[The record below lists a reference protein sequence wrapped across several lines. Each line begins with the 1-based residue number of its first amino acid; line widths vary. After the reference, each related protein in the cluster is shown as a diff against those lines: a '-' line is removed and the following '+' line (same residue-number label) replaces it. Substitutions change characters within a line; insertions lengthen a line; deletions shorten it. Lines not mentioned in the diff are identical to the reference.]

1 MRSRLSVRE
10 RVQQEVKNVE
20 DLVKALVESKFEDL
34 ESRMNKRIDEM
45 RTLMEEQIRKHHD
58 DICKN
63 INANVRK
70 MNEWMSARTLKE
82 KRLDEKLTSMKWRTE
97 KLGTEIEKKMKKI
110 ETFQTETF
118 QTERRMLPVPSLT
131 NAKQEKA

>member
-1 MRSRLSVRE
+1 MHSRLSVRE

-20 DLVKALVESKFEDL
+20 DLVNALVESKFEDL

-58 DICKN
+58 AMCKN

-82 KRLDEKLTSMKWRTE
+82 KRLDEKLTSLKWEMK

-110 ETFQTETF
+110 ETFQI
-118 QTERRMLPVPSLT
+118 ERRMLPVPSLT

>member
-110 ETFQTETF
+110 ETFQTE
-118 QTERRMLPVPSLT
+118 RRMLPVPSLT